1 MMNKKKFMVI
11 ALSALMAVSVIGC
24 GTKSEDQASE
34 SAAQSEQKTYDVAKY
49 VTLPAYK
56 NMDVTVSGT
65 YEVTEDDVRD
75 YVNNMCSYY
84 PEYEDTDK
92 TVVENGDCVDIDY
105 EGKKDGV
112 AFDGGTAQGY
122 VLEIGSGTFIDGF
135 EDGLIGVKV
144 GETVDLNL
152 TFPENYQ
159 SEDLAGA
166 DVVFTV
172 TVNKIKTKK
181 EINYDTM
188 TDEYVKSNLKSDS
201 VEAFK
206 GEVENY
212 LKSQNESQK
221 TTAQRQAVL
230 DQLVAGAKIAVPDGL
245 LEQKV
250 DQYLQQF
257 ENQNCSDGT
266 SIDDYLTKNY
276 QMTKDEFTSEMT
288 KQMETTLEQ
297 ELVLEAIA
305 KDMKLELNEEGYQ
318 AFLES
323 AVSSGQYESAEEY
336 TKAYD
341 SEYESG
347 DSFLRNRFLLTQALT
362 EVADQCNFTYQEAE
376 EQ

>member
-34 SAAQSEQKTYDVAKY
+34 STAQSEQKTYDVAKY

-212 LKSQNESQK
+212 LKSQNESKK

-230 DQLVAGAKIAVPDGL
+230 EQLVAGAKIAVPDGL

-250 DQYLQQF
+250 DQYLQQI

-362 EVADQCNFTYQEAE
+362 KVADQCNFTYQEAE

>member
-1 MMNKKKFMVI
+1 M
-11 ALSALMAVSVIGC
+11 
-24 GTKSEDQASE
+24 
-34 SAAQSEQKTYDVAKY
+34 KT
-49 VTLPAYK
+49 L
-56 NMDVTVSGT
+56 
-65 YEVTEDDVRD
+65 
-75 YVNNMCSYY
+75 
-84 PEYEDTDK
+84 
-92 TVVENGDCVDIDY
+92 
-105 EGKKDGV
+105 KD
-112 AFDGGTAQGY
+112 
-122 VLEIGSGTFIDGF
+122 
-135 EDGLIGVKV
+135 VKV

-212 LKSQNESQK
+212 LKSQNESKK

-250 DQYLQQF
+250 DQYLQQI

-362 EVADQCNFTYQEAE
+362 KVADQCNFTYQEAE

>member
-92 TVVENGDCVDIDY
+92 AVVENGDCVDIDY

-212 LKSQNESQK
+212 LKSQNESKK

-230 DQLVAGAKIAVPDGL
+230 ERLVAGAKIAVPDGL

-250 DQYLQQF
+250 DQYLQQI

>member
-212 LKSQNESQK
+212 LKSQNESKK

-230 DQLVAGAKIAVPDGL
+230 EQLVAGAKIAVPDGL

-250 DQYLQQF
+250 DQYLQQI

-323 AVSSGQYESAEEY
+323 AVSSGQYERAEEY

>member
-34 SAAQSEQKTYDVAKY
+34 ATAQSEQKTYDVAKY

-212 LKSQNESQK
+212 LKSQNESKK

-230 DQLVAGAKIAVPDGL
+230 ERLVAGAKIAVPDGL

-250 DQYLQQF
+250 DQYLQQI

>member
-34 SAAQSEQKTYDVAKY
+34 SAPQSEQKTYDVAKY

-122 VLEIGSGTFIDGF
+122 VLENGSGTFIDGF

-212 LKSQNESQK
+212 LKSQNESKK

-230 DQLVAGAKIAVPDGL
+230 EQLVAGAKIAVPDRL

-250 DQYLQQF
+250 DQYLQQI

>member
-212 LKSQNESQK
+212 LKSQNESKK

-230 DQLVAGAKIAVPDGL
+230 ERLVAGAKIAVPDGL

-362 EVADQCNFTYQEAE
+362 KVADQCNFTYQEAE

>member
-1 MMNKKKFMVI
+1 MMNKKKITVI
-11 ALSALMAVSVIGC
+11 ALSALMAVSMIGC
-24 GTKSEDQASE
+24 GTTSEDQASE
-34 SAAQSEQKTYDVAKY
+34 TATQSEQKTYDVTKY
-49 VTLPAYK
+49 VTLPVYK
-56 NMDVTVSGT
+56 NMDVTVNGT
-65 YEVTEDDVRD
+65 YEVTEDDVKD

-181 EINYDTM
+181 EVGYDTL
-188 TDEYVKSNLKSDS
+188 TDEYVKSNLKADS
-201 VEAFK
+201 VESLK
-206 GEVENY
+206 GEIEDY

-221 TTAQRQAVL
+221 TSAERQAVL
-230 DQLVAGAKIAVPDGL
+230 DRLVADAKVAVPDGL

-276 QMTKDEFTSEMT
+276 QMTKDEFTSELT

-318 AFLES
+318 AYLES
-323 AVSSGQYESAEEY
+323 AVSSGQFESTDAY

-362 EVADQCNFTYQEAE
+362 EVAGQCNFTYQETE

>member
-188 TDEYVKSNLKSDS
+188 TDEYVKSKLKSDS

-212 LKSQNESQK
+212 LKSQNESKK

-230 DQLVAGAKIAVPDGL
+230 EQLVAGAKIAVPDGL

-250 DQYLQQF
+250 DQYLQQI

-362 EVADQCNFTYQEAE
+362 KVADQCNFTYQEAE

>member
-188 TDEYVKSNLKSDS
+188 TDEYVKSKLKSDS

-212 LKSQNESQK
+212 LKSQNESKK

-230 DQLVAGAKIAVPDGL
+230 ERLVAGAKIAVPDGL

-250 DQYLQQF
+250 DQYLQQI

-362 EVADQCNFTYQEAE
+362 KVADQCNFTYQEAE

>member
-1 MMNKKKFMVI
+1 MKLVSKIIKMNIAIIQPVVPVYREDFYRELQKYANVDVYVFKDPKLVIKEQTKISSFQVKHISNRQVKGFVFYNPLPLLNKKYDVIISNPPYISYDEEIMEIVKNNEPHTALYADNDGLYYYEEILKNVKRKISISNFVEEEKMMNKKKFMVI

-34 SAAQSEQKTYDVAKY
+34 STAQSEQKTYDVAKY

-159 SEDLAGA
+159 SKELAGA

-172 TVNKIKTKK
+172 TVNKIVKKT
-181 EINYDTM
+181 ETSYEDL
-188 TDEYVKSNLKSDS
+188 TDEYVASNL
-201 VEAFK
+201 
-206 GEVENY
+206 NY
-212 LKSQNESQK
+212 
-221 TTAQRQAVL
+221 
-230 DQLVAGAKIAVPDGL
+230 
-245 LEQKV
+245 
-250 DQYLQQF
+250 
-257 ENQNCSDGT
+257 
-266 SIDDYLTKNY
+266 
-276 QMTKDEFTSEMT
+276 
-288 KQMETTLEQ
+288 
-297 ELVLEAIA
+297 
-305 KDMKLELNEEGYQ
+305 
-318 AFLES
+318 
-323 AVSSGQYESAEEY
+323 
-336 TKAYD
+336 
-341 SEYESG
+341 
-347 DSFLRNRFLLTQALT
+347 
-362 EVADQCNFTYQEAE
+362 
-376 EQ
+376 